1 MAKSSSAQKAAPKS
15 APAGGKGS
23 GGKGGGKPTNP
34 MDAAK
39 ATAYWRRNVTIIS
52 ILLTIWFV
60 VSYLFAILFANILYG
75 FPIGQI
81 PASFWFAQQGAII
94 VFVILIFSYCWIM
107 DRVDK
112 EFDVQE

>member
-1 MAKSSSAQKAAPKS
+1 MAKSSSAQKTAPKP

-39 ATAYWRRNVTIIS
+39 AKAYWRRNITIIG

-94 VFVILIFSYCWIM
+94 VFVLLIFSYCWIM